1 MRRLLT
7 YSTALLVALA
17 GTVAVAQKATTPAEL
32 EGAMK
37 RISAANGAVAKA
49 IKSGAFADAT
59 TQVAA
64 VKQAL
69 TDAEN
74 FWVVAKK
81 DDAIKMSKDAMA
93 KVTAVETAVS
103 AATPDPQAALAAFKE
118 VGATCTACHMAY
130 RVQNEDKTYSLK
142 PGTI

>member
-1 MRRLLT
+1 MRRLLL

-49 IKSGAFADAT
+49 IKSGAFADAK

-69 TDAEN
+69 MDAEN

-118 VGATCTACHMAY
+118 VGGTCTACHNAY

>member
-7 YSTALLVALA
+7 YSTVVLVALA
-17 GTVAVAQKATTPAEL
+17 GTVAAQKATTPAEL

-49 IKSGAFADAT
+49 IKSGAFDDAK

-93 KVTAVETAVS
+93 KVTAVEAAVS
-103 AATPDPQAALAAFKE
+103 AAAPDAQAALAAFKE

-130 RVQNEDKTYSLK
+130 RVQAEDKTYSLK

>member
-17 GTVAVAQKATTPAEL
+17 GTVAVAQKATNPAEL

-49 IKSGAFADAT
+49 IKSGAFEDAK

-93 KVTAVETAVS
+93 KVSAVEAAVS
-103 AATPDPQAALAAFKE
+103 AATPDAQAALAAFKE
-118 VGATCTACHMAY
+118 VGGTCTACHNAY

>member
-17 GTVAVAQKATTPAEL
+17 GTVAVAQKATNPAEL

-37 RISAANGAVAKA
+37 RVSAANGATVKA
-49 IKSGAFADAT
+49 IKSGAFADAKT
-59 TQVAA
+59 SVAA

-69 TDAEN
+69 MDAEN
-74 FWVVAKK
+74 FWDMNKK
-81 DDAIKMSKDAMA
+81 ADAVKMSQDAIA
-93 KVTAVETAVS
+93 KVTAVEAAVS
-103 AATPDPQAALAAFKE
+103 AAAPDQQAAFAAFKE
-118 VGATCTACHMAY
+118 VGAACTACHMTY